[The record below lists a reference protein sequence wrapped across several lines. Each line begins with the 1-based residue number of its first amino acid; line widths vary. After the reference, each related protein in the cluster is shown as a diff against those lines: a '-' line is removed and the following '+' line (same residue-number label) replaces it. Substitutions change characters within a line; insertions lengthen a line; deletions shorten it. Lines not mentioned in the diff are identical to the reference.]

1 MSTTN
6 REFVT
11 IVSGL
16 PRSGTSMM
24 MRMIDAGG
32 VPALTDELRTADD
45 DNPRGYYEFEPVKKT
60 KEDASWV
67 ATAPGKVVKMVHVLL
82 MDLPEGYE
90 YRVVFMRRHL
100 DEVLKSQ
107 DVMLER
113 HGKGGGALPV
123 DKMKSIFEKQI
134 KQVYDWVAERN
145 HFKLLEISYNDIMT
159 SPKPHVASIN
169 DLLGGD
175 LNVDAMMGVVEP
187 DLYRQRAN

>member
-1 MSTTN
+1 MSAAS
-6 REFVT
+6 RDFVT

-32 VPALTDELRTADD
+32 IPALTDEIRTADD

-60 KEDASWV
+60 KDDASWV
-67 ATAPGKVVKMVHVLL
+67 SQARGKVVKMVHLLL

-90 YRVVFMRRHL
+90 YRVIFMRRHL

-113 HGKGGGALPV
+113 HGKGGASLPI

-134 KQVYDWVAERN
+134 QQVYDWINQRS
-145 HFKLLEISYNDIMT
+145 HFKLLEVSYNEIMAA
-159 SPKPHVASIN
+159 PRPFVERIN
-169 DLLGGD
+169 TLLGGE
-175 LNVDAMMGVVEP
+175 LNQDAMAAVIEP
-187 DLYRQRAN
+187 DLYRQRAK

>member
-1 MSTTN
+1 MSDATRN
-6 REFVT
+6 YVT

-32 VPALTDELRTADD
+32 IQALTDKLREADD

-60 KEDASWV
+60 KEDSSWV
-67 ATAPGKVVKMVHVLL
+67 ANAVGKVVKMVHLLL

-90 YRVVFMRRHL
+90 YRVIFMRRHL

-113 HGKGGGALPV
+113 AGKGGGDLPV
-123 DKMKSIFEKQI
+123 DTMKSIFEKQI
-134 KQVYDWVAERN
+134 KQVYDWVGQRSS
-145 HFKLLEISYNDIMT
+145 FKLLEVNYNEIMAA
-159 SPKPHVASIN
+159 PREHVEKIN
-169 DLLGGD
+169 ALLDGN
-175 LNVDAMMGVVEP
+175 LNVEAMAAVIEP
-187 DLYRQRAN
+187 DLYRQRAK